1 MLTWASGP
9 DVALP
14 GALRDG
20 NDLAQ
25 TRLPGDQT
33 GGRLPPSAE
42 VRHPMHPSL
51 PVGTAGMAGAASPR
65 PVASAAARR
74 PCIRHDQG
82 QGAPPRSTQGLG
94 NLGIARIFR
103 NTWPGDTVAFV
114 HAFRRWTGTLPGR
127 WRARQAA
134 RKGGERQITAP
145 ATLTASRKPGLPRHA
160 DRAIQARTSCSGQ
173 GACKDDIIRATWR
186 CPPIRASSGQSLS
199 CKGRRTS
206 RAVRRISGA
215 TGVSPASSD
224 RSMSAPAHCAR
235 R

>member
-1 MLTWASGP
+1 MIWRRPGFRATRPGEGCPRRRRCGIRCTRPCRWVPPEWRGRHPRALWQALRRDGIASGTIK
-9 DVALP
+9 DKA
-14 GALRDG
+14 
-20 NDLAQ
+20 
-25 TRLPGDQT
+25 
-33 GGRLPPSAE
+33 
-42 VRHPMHPSL
+42 RHP
-51 PVGTAGMAGAASPR
+51 
-65 PVASAAARR
+65 AARR
-74 PCIRHDQG
+74 AWGTRASPAFFATPG
-82 QGAPPRSTQGLG
+82 QATS
-94 NLGIARIFR
+94 
-103 NTWPGDTVAFV
+103 VAFV
-114 HAFRRWTGTLPGR
+114 HAFRRWTGTPPGR